1 METGLPLIAGRPLR
15 LQVIQL
21 QDRNLAERNLPDYD
35 LRKKE
40 CSSMDR
46 LQFHGRTGELELLE
60 GRLQEPARGNGDRL
74 RPEGNICNEGA
85 SKGSSRR
92 FRCTSCAGSPGTR
105 RSTSSA
111 LTMCGRAASRPTA
124 GTVRNLQASRSF
136 VRCRKSARCSRWR
149 RRRSFSTG
157 CFPGAALMRR

>member
-60 GRLQEPARGNGDRL
+60 GACRSRRAEMVIVYGRKGISATKAPRREAPGGSDALLALVVRGRGDRH
-74 RPEGNICNEGA
+74 
-85 SKGSSRR
+85 
-92 FRCTSCAGSPGTR
+92 
-105 RSTSSA
+105 
-111 LTMCGRAASRPTA
+111 
-124 GTVRNLQASRSF
+124 
-136 VRCRKSARCSRWR
+136 R
-149 RRRSFSTG
+149 RR
-157 CFPGAALMRR
+157 